1 MFPQFAV
8 RRETGC
14 WATELWLHAPL
25 QPFCQEEYI
34 LSVYGAPIDRVTVGK
49 GNFTVTTIKF
59 LCKMAL
65 VCLVAIIMSNFKLS

>member
-34 LSVYGAPIDRVTVGK
+34 LSVYGAPIDRVTVSK
-49 GNFTVTTIKF
+49 GNFTVTTNDF
-59 LCKMAL
+59 YCQMAL
-65 VCLVAIIMSNFKLS
+65 VSLSKILVIKL

>member
-34 LSVYGAPIDRVTVGK
+34 LSVYGAPIDRVTVSK
-49 GNFTVTTIKF
+49 GNFTVTTNNF

-65 VCLVAIIMSNFKLS
+65 VSLLIILMSKFNLS